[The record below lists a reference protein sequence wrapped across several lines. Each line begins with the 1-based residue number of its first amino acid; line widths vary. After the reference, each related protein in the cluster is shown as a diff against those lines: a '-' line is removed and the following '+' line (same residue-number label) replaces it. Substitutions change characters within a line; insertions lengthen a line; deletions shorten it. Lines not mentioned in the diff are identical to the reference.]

1 MLSIRPSKLINEL
14 LINAKSD
21 IPSMIWGGP
30 GVGKSQV
37 AYEVARL
44 LGAKLFELRANLFD
58 PVDVRG
64 GLKIVETVDENG
76 KGTGEYR
83 TRYGVP
89 EDYPDTNYAGP
100 VVLFV
105 DELPNASK
113 ATQNAL
119 LQLILDKKIG
129 TYVLPPQTV
138 IIAAGNRAIDRA
150 AVNEMPTPVKN
161 RFAHY
166 LLEPNTDDWAAW
178 ALRKGVDPTL
188 VGFIRFRPE
197 LLNKPDS
204 KENAFPTPRSWEMMN
219 RKLAQMPT
227 DKESQ
232 VLGAASV
239 VGDGAAGEFITYRDV
254 ESQMP
259 DIDQILQHPGTV
271 AVPTETSVLYA
282 TCSALAARANQQTF
296 AAVLKYADRM
306 QTEYQLITV
315 KDSLSKDITLRAHP
329 DFRTWAVKNAAVLV

>member
-1 MLSIRPSKLINEL
+1 MRSIRPSKLLNEL
-14 LINAKSD
+14 MANAKAD

-37 AYEVARL
+37 AYALARD

-76 KGTGEYR
+76 KGTGEFR

-89 EDYPDTNYAGP
+89 EDYPDTNYTGP
-100 VVLFV
+100 IVVFI

-129 TYVLPPQTV
+129 TYHLPPQTV

-166 LLEPNTDDWAAW
+166 LLEPHIDDWAAW
-178 ALRKGVDPTL
+178 ALRKGVNPTIISFL
-188 VGFIRFRPE
+188 RYQTKH
-197 LLNKPDS
+197 LNNVDA
-204 KENAFPTPRSWEMMN
+204 KENAFPTPRSWEMVD
-219 RKLAQMPT
+219 RKLQNLSS

-232 VLGAASV
+232 VVGVAAV
-239 VGDGAAGEFITYRDV
+239 IGDGVAGEFITFRDV
-254 ESQMP
+254 ETQMP
-259 DIDQILQHPGTV
+259 DIDKILQHPGQV
-271 AVPTETSVLYA
+271 SIPTETSVLFA
-282 TCSALAARANQQTF
+282 VCGALASRAEQGTF
-296 AAVLKYADRM
+296 QNILKYADRM
-306 QTEYQLITV
+306 PAEYQLITV
-315 KDSLSKDITLRAHP
+315 RDSLSKDITLRTHP
-329 DFRTWAVKNAAVLV
+329 AFAAWAQVNAAVLV